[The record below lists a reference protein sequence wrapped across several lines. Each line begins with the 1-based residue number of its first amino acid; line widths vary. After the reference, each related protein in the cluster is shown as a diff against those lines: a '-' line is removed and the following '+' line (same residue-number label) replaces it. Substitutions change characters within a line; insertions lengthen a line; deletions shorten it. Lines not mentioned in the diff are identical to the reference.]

1 VETSDVSIAADQH
14 FRVTRAHRP
23 AAVMHWLVLT
33 GILAAAV
40 LLRLILGS
48 NMDVS
53 WDLTLAEKVASGH
66 RLYVDILEVNPPAT
80 VLLYLPAVLI
90 ERAIGLR
97 ADIVV
102 EALVFFAAFASIY
115 FSGRILAAARLL
127 DDLHVWRLAALTL
140 ALLTL
145 LPTRTFGEREHIA
158 VMTLLPFLAL
168 AMTRAG
174 GRSVSSWWLLIAG
187 IAAGLTIVIKPHF
200 AIPIGLAV
208 ATACVCA
215 RSLRPL
221 FALENW
227 IAAIVALAYGVYVV
241 VAYPEFISEIFPLA
255 QAIYLPVRMSPL
267 RLYASAGVFCWLAAL
282 CVLWRWKGRL
292 LATALYAPLLAASAG
307 FFLVYVIQGKGWP
320 YHAYPMLTLALIALA
335 LAFSDKMRRVTD
347 ASAAPPRE
355 RFRNRLVAILPAA
368 AIALTAAVY
377 FNIGENTNRL
387 IEPIRR
393 ISPHP
398 KMLLITSDLS
408 VGHPLVRQVG
418 GTWVSR
424 VASLWITAGVI
435 HRLQHET
442 LAPGTKATLL
452 AYAKRDLEM
461 LVEDIRRQQPDVIVM
476 ENEQFDWDNWAAS
489 QPELA
494 EELKAYRVAER
505 IGYFFIL
512 QRVRD

>member
-1 VETSDVSIAADQH
+1 MSIAADQH
-14 FRVTRAHRP
+14 FSATRVHRP
-23 AAVMHWLVLT
+23 AAAMHWLVLT
-33 GILAAAV
+33 AIVAAAV

-53 WDLTLAEKVASGH
+53 WDLTLAEKVASGQ

-97 ADIVV
+97 ADIAV
-102 EALVFFAAFASIY
+102 ELLVFFAAFASIY
-115 FSGRILAAARLL
+115 VSGRILSAAQLL
-127 DDLHVWRLAALTL
+127 DEVNCWRLAALTL
-140 ALLTL
+140 AVLTV

-158 VMTLLPFLAL
+158 VMALLPFLTLVMARG
-168 AMTRAG
+168 A
-174 GRSVSSWWLLIAG
+174 GRSVSFWWLLIGGIGAG
-187 IAAGLTIVIKPHF
+187 ITMVIKPHF
-200 AIPIGLAV
+200 AIPIGLAI

-241 VAYPEFISEIFPLA
+241 TAYPEFLSEMLPLA
-255 QAIYLPVRMSPL
+255 QATYLPVRMPPL

-282 CVLWRWKGRL
+282 CILWRWKGRL
-292 LATALYAPLLAASAG
+292 LAGPLYAPLLVASAG

-320 YHAYPMLTLALIALA
+320 YHAYPMLALALLALA
-335 LAFSDKMRRVTD
+335 LALGDKTRPVTA
-347 ASAAPPRE
+347 ASAAPPQ
-355 RFRNRLVAILPAA
+355 RFGNVFVAILPAA

-377 FNIGENTNRL
+377 FNIGENTNLL

-398 KMLLITSDLS
+398 KILLITSDLS
-408 VGHPLVRQVG
+408 VGHPLTRQVG

-442 LAPGTKATLL
+442 LDPGTKAKLI
-452 AYAKRDLEM
+452 AYAKRDLDM

-489 QPELA
+489 QPDLA